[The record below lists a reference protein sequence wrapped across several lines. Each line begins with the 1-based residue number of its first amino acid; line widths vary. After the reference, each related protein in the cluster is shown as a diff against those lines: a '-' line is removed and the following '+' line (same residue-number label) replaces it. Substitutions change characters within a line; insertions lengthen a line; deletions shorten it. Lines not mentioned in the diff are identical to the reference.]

1 LKSKSQANILDK
13 KTSLMIFRRSL
24 QQELLQTA
32 VSAFAVLI
40 GIVIAQR
47 ITYYIGVAA
56 SGRIASNAINTLL
69 GFSMLKF
76 LPMLLSLTLFL
87 AVLLTLTRQHR
98 DSEMVIWFSSGIGL
112 TKWIRPVLTFAVPV
126 IILIAFLSLIVTPW
140 ATSKSDEYREQLQR
154 QDELVSITPGVFKE
168 SKSADR
174 VYFVESFDKLGYE
187 VKNIFIQSL
196 QHQRLGVIVASKGH
210 RETMPNQDN
219 FLVMD
224 QGRRY
229 EGKPGTAE
237 FSSTIFERYAIR
249 LESKESKE
257 KPQIVIQ
264 AIPSQ
269 VLLKEHSATNI
280 AEIQGRIAT
289 PISAL
294 ILVLLAIPLSFVDP
308 RSGRSGN
315 MMMAVLVFIIYNNL
329 ISIAQ
334 AWISQ
339 GRVVGIVGL
348 WPVHGTF
355 LALTIYM
362 FYRRALQLPL
372 LPNLWQKGR

>member
-1 LKSKSQANILDK
+1 
-13 KTSLMIFRRSL
+13 MIFRRSL

-32 VSAFAVLI
+32 VAAFAVLI

-56 SGRIASNAINTLL
+56 SGRIGSNAINTLL

-126 IILIAFLSLIVTPW
+126 IILIGFLSLIVTPW
-140 ATSKSDEYREQLQR
+140 ATSKSDDYREQLHR
-154 QDELVSITPGVFKE
+154 QDELASITPGVFKE

-174 VYFVESFDKLGYE
+174 VYFIESFDKLGYE
-187 VKNIFIQSL
+187 VKNIFIQSM

-219 FLVMD
+219 FLIMD

-237 FSSTIFERYAIR
+237 FSSTTFERYAIR

-264 AIPSQ
+264 AIPSE
-269 VLLKEHSATNI
+269 VLLKGHNATNM

-339 GRVVGIVGL
+339 GRVAGVVGL
-348 WPVHGTF
+348 WPVHAAF
-355 LALTIYM
+355 LALTLYM
-362 FYRRALQLPL
+362 FYRRAFQLPVF
-372 LPNLWQKGR
+372 PQLWRKGS

>member
-1 LKSKSQANILDK
+1 
-13 KTSLMIFRRSL
+13 MIFRRSL

-32 VSAFAVLI
+32 VAAFAVLI

-126 IILIAFLSLIVTPW
+126 IALIGFLSLIVTPW

-154 QDELVSITPGVFKE
+154 QDELASITPGVFKE

-174 VYFVESFDKLGYE
+174 VYFIESFDKLGYE
-187 VKNIFIQSL
+187 VKNIFIQSM

-219 FLVMD
+219 FLIMD

-237 FSSTIFERYAIR
+237 FSSTTFERYAIR

-264 AIPSQ
+264 SIPSN
-269 VLLKEHSATNI
+269 VLLKEPNAINI

-315 MMMAVLVFIIYNNL
+315 MMMALLVFIIYNNL

-339 GRVVGIVGL
+339 GRVAGVVGL
-348 WPVHGTF
+348 WPVHAAF
-355 LALTIYM
+355 LALTLYM
-362 FYRRALQLPL
+362 FYRRAFQLPVFPQL
-372 LPNLWQKGR
+372 

>member
-1 LKSKSQANILDK
+1 
-13 KTSLMIFRRSL
+13 MIFRRSL

-32 VSAFAVLI
+32 ISAFAVLL

-47 ITYYIGVAA
+47 VTYYIGVAA
-56 SGRIASNAINTLL
+56 SGRVGSDAINTLL

-98 DSEMVIWFSSGIGL
+98 DSEMVIWFSSGFGL
-112 TKWIRPVLTFAVPV
+112 TQWIRPVLTFALPV
-126 IILIAFLSLIVTPW
+126 IILIGFLSLFVTPW
-140 ATSKSDEYREQLQR
+140 ATSKSADYKEQLQR
-154 QDELVSITPGVFKE
+154 QDELASITPGVFKE

-174 VYFVESFDKLGYE
+174 VYFIESFDKLGYE
-187 VKNIFIQSL
+187 VKNIFIQSM

-210 RETMPNQDN
+210 RETMPNHDN
-219 FLVMD
+219 FLIMD
-224 QGRRY
+224 KGRRY
-229 EGKPGTAE
+229 EGKPDTAE
-237 FSSTIFERYAIR
+237 FSSTTFERYAIR

-257 KPQIVIQ
+257 KPPIVIQ
-264 AIPSQ
+264 AIPST
-269 VLLKEHSATNI
+269 LLLEEHNATNN
-280 AEIQGRIAT
+280 AEIQGRISI

-315 MMMAVLVFIIYNNL
+315 MMMAVLIFIIYNNL

-334 AWISQ
+334 AWITQ
-339 GRVVGIVGL
+339 GRVATAIGL
-348 WPVHGTF
+348 WPVHGVF
-355 LALTIYM
+355 LALCLYM
-362 FYRRALQLPL
+362 FYRRAYQLPL
-372 LPNLWQKGR
+372 IPGINRKN

>member
-1 LKSKSQANILDK
+1 
-13 KTSLMIFRRSL
+13 MIFRRSL

-32 VSAFAVLI
+32 VAAFAVLI

-47 ITYYIGVAA
+47 ITYYIGVAS
-56 SGRIASNAINTLL
+56 SGRIGSNAINTLL

-126 IILIAFLSLIVTPW
+126 IVLIGFLSLIVTPW
-140 ATSKSDEYREQLQR
+140 ATSKSDEYREQLQH
-154 QDELVSITPGVFKE
+154 QDELASITPGVFKE
-168 SKSADR
+168 SKGADR
-174 VYFVESFDKLGYE
+174 VYFIESFDKLGYE

-196 QHQRLGVIVASKGH
+196 QNQRLGVIVASKGH
-210 RETMPNQDN
+210 RETMPNKDN
-219 FLVMD
+219 FLIMD

-237 FSSTIFERYAIR
+237 FSSTTFERYAIR

-264 AIPSQ
+264 AIPSD
-269 VLLKEHSATNI
+269 VLLKEHNAINI

-339 GRVVGIVGL
+339 GRLAGVVGL
-348 WPVHGTF
+348 WPVHSAF

-362 FYRRALQLPL
+362 FYRRAHQLPL
-372 LPNLWQKGR
+372 LPQFWQKGR

>member
-1 LKSKSQANILDK
+1 
-13 KTSLMIFRRSL
+13 
-24 QQELLQTA
+24 
-32 VSAFAVLI
+32 
-40 GIVIAQR
+40 
-47 ITYYIGVAA
+47 
-56 SGRIASNAINTLL
+56 
-69 GFSMLKF
+69 
-76 LPMLLSLTLFL
+76 
-87 AVLLTLTRQHR
+87 
-98 DSEMVIWFSSGIGL
+98 MVIWFSSGIGL

-126 IILIAFLSLIVTPW
+126 IALIGFLSLIVTPW

-154 QDELVSITPGVFKE
+154 QDELASITPGVFKE

-174 VYFVESFDKLGYE
+174 VYFIESFDKLGYE
-187 VKNIFIQSL
+187 VKNIFIQSM

-219 FLVMD
+219 FLIMD

-237 FSSTIFERYAIR
+237 FSSTTFERYAIR

-264 AIPSQ
+264 SIPSN
-269 VLLKEHSATNI
+269 VLLKEPNAINI

-329 ISIAQ
+329 ISISQ

-339 GRVVGIVGL
+339 GRMAGVVGL
-348 WPVHGTF
+348 WPVHGAF

-362 FYRRALQLPL
+362 
-372 LPNLWQKGR
+372 

>member
-1 LKSKSQANILDK
+1 
-13 KTSLMIFRRSL
+13 MIFRRSL

-32 VSAFAVLI
+32 VAAFAVLI

-69 GFSMLKF
+69 GFSILKF

-126 IILIAFLSLIVTPW
+126 IALIGFLSLIVTPW

-154 QDELVSITPGVFKE
+154 QDELASITPGVFKE

-174 VYFVESFDKLGYE
+174 VYFIESFDKLGYE
-187 VKNIFIQSL
+187 VKNIFIQSM

-219 FLVMD
+219 FLIMD

-237 FSSTIFERYAIR
+237 FSSTTFERYAIR

-264 AIPSQ
+264 SIPSN
-269 VLLKEHSATNI
+269 VLLKEPNAINI

-339 GRVVGIVGL
+339 GRVAGVVGL
-348 WPVHGTF
+348 WPVHGAF
-355 LALTIYM
+355 LALTLYM
-362 FYRRALQLPL
+362 FYRRALQLPI
-372 LPNLWQKGR
+372 LPQPWRKGP

>member
-1 LKSKSQANILDK
+1 
-13 KTSLMIFRRSL
+13 MIFKRSL

-32 VSAFAVLI
+32 IGAFAVLF

-47 ITYYIGVAA
+47 VTYYIGIAA
-56 SGRIASNAINTLL
+56 SGRVGSNAINTLL

-98 DSEMVIWFSSGIGL
+98 DSEMIIWFSSGIGL
-112 TKWIRPVLTFAVPV
+112 TKWIKPVLMFATP
-126 IILIAFLSLIVTPW
+126 IILLIGFLSLSVTPW
-140 ATSKSDEYREQLQR
+140 ATSKSNEYREQLER
-154 QDELVSITPGVFKE
+154 QDELASITPGVFKE
-168 SKSADR
+168 SKNADR
-174 VYFVESFDKLGYE
+174 VYFIESFDKLGYE
-187 VKNIFIQSL
+187 VKNIFIQSM

-210 RETMPNQDN
+210 RETMPNRDN
-219 FLVMD
+219 FLIME

-229 EGKPGTAE
+229 EGKPDTAE
-237 FSSTIFERYAIR
+237 FSSTTFERYAIR
-249 LESKESKE
+249 LEAKEAKE
-257 KPQIVIQ
+257 KPPIAIQ
-264 AIPSQ
+264 AIPSSA
-269 VLLKEHSATNI
+269 LLKNHTASNN

-315 MMMAVLVFIIYNNL
+315 MMMAILIFIIYNNL

-334 AWISQ
+334 AWITQ
-339 GRVVGIVGL
+339 EKFAGAAGL
-348 WPVHGTF
+348 WPVHGIF
-355 LALTIYM
+355 LALTTYL
-362 FYRRALQLPL
+362 FYRRAFQLSL
-372 LPNLWQKGR
+372 IPNMNRKK

>member
-1 LKSKSQANILDK
+1 
-13 KTSLMIFRRSL
+13 MIFRRSL

-32 VSAFAVLI
+32 VAAFAVLI

-126 IILIAFLSLIVTPW
+126 IALIGFLSLIVTPW

-154 QDELVSITPGVFKE
+154 QDELASITSGVFKE

-174 VYFVESFDKLGYE
+174 VYFIESFDKLGYE
-187 VKNIFIQSL
+187 VKNIFIQSM

-219 FLVMD
+219 FLIMD

-237 FSSTIFERYAIR
+237 FSSTTFERYAIR

-264 AIPSQ
+264 SIPSN
-269 VLLKEHSATNI
+269 VLLKEPNAINI

-339 GRVVGIVGL
+339 GRVAGVVGL
-348 WPVHGTF
+348 WPVHGAF
-355 LALTIYM
+355 LALTLYM
-362 FYRRALQLPL
+362 FYRRALQLPI
-372 LPNLWQKGR
+372 LPQPWRKGP

>member
-1 LKSKSQANILDK
+1 
-13 KTSLMIFRRSL
+13 MIFKRSL

-32 VSAFAVLI
+32 IGAFAVLF

-47 ITYYIGVAA
+47 ITYYIGIAA
-56 SGRIASNAINTLL
+56 NGSIASNAINTLL

-98 DSEMVIWFSSGIGL
+98 DSEMIIWFSSGIGL
-112 TKWIRPVLTFAVPV
+112 TKWIKPVLTFATP
-126 IILIAFLSLIVTPW
+126 IIVLIGFLTLFVTPW
-140 ATSKSDEYREQLQR
+140 ATSKSGEYKTQLQR
-154 QDELVSITPGVFKE
+154 QDELATITPGVFKE

-174 VYFVESFDKLGYE
+174 IYFIESFDKLGYE
-187 VKNIFIQSL
+187 VKNIFIQSM
-196 QHQRLGVIVASKGH
+196 QHQRLGIIVASKGH
-210 RETMPNQDN
+210 RETMPNRDN
-219 FLVMD
+219 FLIMEK
-224 QGRRY
+224 GRRY

-237 FSSTIFERYAIR
+237 FSSTTFERYAIR
-249 LESKESKE
+249 LESKEAKE
-257 KPQIVIQ
+257 KPPIVIQ
-264 AIPSQ
+264 AIPSSA
-269 VLLKEHSATNI
+269 LLQERNASNN

-315 MMMAVLVFIIYNNL
+315 MMMAVLIFIIYNNL

-334 AWISQ
+334 AWIGQ
-339 GRVVGIVGL
+339 GRLAGVAGL
-348 WPVHGTF
+348 WPVHAIF

-372 LPNLWQKGR
+372 MPSIHRKN

>member
-1 LKSKSQANILDK
+1 
-13 KTSLMIFRRSL
+13 MIFRRSL

-32 VSAFAVLI
+32 VAAFAVLI

-126 IILIAFLSLIVTPW
+126 IALIGFLSLIVTPW

-154 QDELVSITPGVFKE
+154 QDELASITPGVFKE

-174 VYFVESFDKLGYE
+174 VYFIESFDKLGYE
-187 VKNIFIQSL
+187 VKNIFIQSM

-219 FLVMD
+219 FLIMD

-237 FSSTIFERYAIR
+237 FSSTTFERYAIR

-264 AIPSQ
+264 SIPSN
-269 VLLKEHSATNI
+269 VLLKEPNAINI

-339 GRVVGIVGL
+339 GRVAGVVGL
-348 WPVHGTF
+348 WPVHGAF
-355 LALTIYM
+355 LALTLYM
-362 FYRRALQLPL
+362 FYRRALQLPI
-372 LPNLWQKGR
+372 LPQPWRKGP